1 MNDWRCWKQG
11 KTWILNVK
19 DVIFFLANFWIS
31 VNSKPVCIFTQIQPT
46 VHVLWVQHNIMN
58 FVPLRKAAAQDEG
71 YFVFSLWVMG
81 WNWKFQD
88 HKCELTN
95 FLKWIKKKNT
105 KTKQRHR
112 LCEHTKYTTPP
123 GWQTH
128 TRIKSDPPVLKRKI
142 KSVLRI
148 TRYFHLRYNCWDI
161 HISCYSN
168 FCF

>member
-1 MNDWRCWKQG
+1 MNDWRCWKHG

-19 DVIFFLANFWIS
+19 DVIFFLANFLIS

-95 FLKWIKKKNT
+95 FLKWIKKKHKNKT
-105 KTKQRHR
+105 KTQIMR
-112 LCEHTKYTTPP
+112 
-123 GWQTH
+123 TH
-128 TRIKSDPPVLKRKI
+128 KI
-142 KSVLRI
+142 HNPSRVTNTHKNKKWSTCSKKKKKI
-148 TRYFHLRYNCWDI
+148 CA
-161 HISCYSN
+161 
-168 FCF
+168 